1 VIGTAKPDMGKK
13 EGEWLKSLLDYLL
26 GVSGIIQRVTHAA
39 EKQGEPIN
47 WNDARRVVTQTLIL
61 IYELDN
67 LLSH

>member
-1 VIGTAKPDMGKK
+1 MAQIPPRLPA
-13 EGEWLKSLLDYLL
+13 
-26 GVSGIIQRVTHAA
+26 GVQRVTHAA